1 MAASSGMSS
10 VTGRAVAADILAH
23 CTPATSTVATAVT
36 ITGPLKLALMIAAVV
51 NTDAATAHEC
61 TDTNYARQSVTAW
74 NAAST
79 TGGAGYNVGKVV
91 KTSNVALTF
100 GGGTGFAVA
109 QTVTGDMLVSSDATP
124 VECFYENFAASVS
137 VPINNQYVVASGS
150 VTVFQS

>member
-23 CTPATSTVATAVT
+23 LTPASSTTPTAVT
-36 ITGPLKLALMIAAVV
+36 VTGPLKLALQIAAVQ
-51 NTDAATAHEC
+51 NTTAATTNEC
-61 TDTNYARQSVTAW
+61 TDTNYARQSITAW
-74 NAAST
+74 NAAT
-79 TGGAGYNVGKVV
+79 TTAGAGYGVGKVS
-91 KTSNVALTF
+91 KTSNIALTF

-109 QTVTGDMLVSSDATP
+109 QTITGDMLVSSDATP
-124 VECFYENFAASVS
+124 VEVFYENFAASVS